1 MSAPLLS
8 SEQLSEWTGI
18 KQPSRL
24 ITWLNKNG
32 IPYRL
37 NSAGRPITTTE
48 AVNASLLERQIE
60 DEVNF

>member
-1 MSAPLLS
+1 
-8 SEQLSEWTGI
+8 
-18 KQPSRL
+18 L